1 MKLKIKPEKGFGKIE
16 AEIDDELWK
25 AVEMLGERY
34 GAPPE
39 EVLRIILMKEFREP
53 GGNREALREE
63 IRALEKK
70 VWELEKKWAP
80 LRYKAYGV
88 SEDNKILAIE
98 LSGLMAENIQLKRF
112 LRKKTKPDFK
122 LRKLIEYYIQ

>member
-1 MKLKIKPEKGFGKIE
+1 MKLKIKPERGFGKIE
-16 AEIDDELWK
+16 VEIDDELWE